1 MDAMLREPPAMPA
14 VVAYPRRWLALMV
27 LLMGA
32 FLSPLDFFIVNVALP
47 AIKMGLHATAGQL
60 QFVVVAY
67 GATYAVLVV
76 TGGRLGD
83 IYGRKR
89 MFIGGMLLFTIS
101 SGVCGLSSN
110 IHLLIAARTVQGLAA
125 AVLAP
130 QVLSSIR
137 IIFLPEEQAKAM
149 GLFGATF
156 GLASIA
162 GQLLGGVL
170 MRAKP
175 FGFTW
180 ETVFMINIPV
190 GLLTILL
197 AGWVL
202 PETRHPR
209 RPTLDIP
216 GMFLISGVLFL
227 LIYPLIAG
235 REAGWPAWVFVAMGM
250 SVPMLLLFIRTE
262 KRAVARH
269 KDPLVDLALFRDKHF
284 VTGLGI
290 IFLFNATAA
299 FFMVYPVYLQ
309 NGLHYD
315 VLRAGMAVL
324 PYAAGFFLGPFSSPW
339 LARRLGE
346 AIVLLALA
354 LLALGFGMVILG
366 ISWYGTPG
374 MLLYSGLFLA
384 GIGHGIVLPSL
395 VRITLAPVKPEKSG
409 MAAGVVSTAIQM
421 GSAVGVAVI
430 GTVFFS
436 VLGNAGSF
444 QSAFIVVLCCLTS
457 VYLLAF
463 ALTLRRYK
471 IIHH

>member
-1 MDAMLREPPAMPA
+1 MDAMIMEAPATGA

-47 AIKMGLHATAGQL
+47 AIKTGLHASAEQL

-89 MFIGGMLLFTIS
+89 MFIGGMLLFTIA
-101 SGVCGLSSN
+101 SGVCGLSSH
-110 IHLLIAARTVQGLAA
+110 IRLLIAARTVQGLAA

-137 IIFLPEEQAKAM
+137 IIFPPAEQAKAM

-170 MRAKP
+170 IRVQP

-197 AGWVL
+197 AVLVL
-202 PETRHPR
+202 PETRHPQ
-209 RPTLDIP
+209 RPALDIP
-216 GMFLISGVLFL
+216 GMFLISGVLLL

-235 REAGWPAWVFVAMGM
+235 REAGWPVWGFVAMGM
-250 SVPMLLLFIRTE
+250 AVPVLWLFIQTE
-262 KRAVARH
+262 KRAVARR
-269 KDPLVDLALFRDKHF
+269 KDPLVDLALFHDKPF
-284 VTGLGI
+284 VNGLCI

-299 FFMVYPVYLQ
+299 FFMVYPVFLQ

-315 VLRAGMAVL
+315 VLQAGMAVL
-324 PYAAGFFLGPFSSPW
+324 PYAAGFFGGPFSSPF

-346 AIVLLALA
+346 GIVLLALA
-354 LLALGFGMVILG
+354 LLALGFGLVILSISLYGAPG
-366 ISWYGTPG
+366 I
-374 MLLYSGLFLA
+374 LLYCGLFLA

-395 VRITLAPVKPEKSG
+395 VRITLAPVMREKAG
-409 MAAGVVSTAIQM
+409 MAAGIVSTAIQM

-436 VLGNAGSF
+436 VSGNAGSF
-444 QSAFIVVLCCLTS
+444 QPAFIVALYCLIGL
-457 VYLLAF
+457 YLLAF
-463 ALTLRRYK
+463 TLTLRRYK
-471 IIHH
+471 ITHL

>member
-1 MDAMLREPPAMPA
+1 MEAILREVPVMPL

-47 AIKMGLHATAGQL
+47 AVKTGLHATAGQL
-60 QFVVVAY
+60 QFVVVGY

-89 MFIGGMLLFTIS
+89 MFIGGMLLFTIA
-101 SGVCGLSSN
+101 SGICGLSSN
-110 IHLLIAARTVQGLAA
+110 IHLLIVARIVQGLAA

-137 IIFLPEEQAKAM
+137 IIFPPEEQVKAM

-170 MRAKP
+170 IRAKP

-180 ETVFMINIPV
+180 ETVFIINIPV

-197 AGWVL
+197 AVLVL
-202 PETRHPR
+202 PETRHPK
-209 RPTLDIP
+209 RPTLDVP

-235 REAGWPAWVFVAMGM
+235 REAGWPWWVFVVMGM
-250 SVPMLLLFIRTE
+250 AAPVLLLFIRVE
-262 KRAVARH
+262 KRTVAQQR
-269 KDPLVDLALFRDKHF
+269 DPLVDLALFNDKPF
-284 VTGLGI
+284 VNGLGI

-299 FFMVYPVYLQ
+299 FFMVYPIYLQ

-315 VLRAGMAVL
+315 VLQAGMAVL

-339 LARRLGE
+339 LARRLGKG
-346 AIVLLALA
+346 IVLLALA
-354 LLALGFGMVILG
+354 LLVLGFGMVVVH
-366 ISWYGTPG
+366 ISLYGTPG
-374 MLLYSGLFLA
+374 ILLYCGLFLA

-395 VRITLAPVKPEKSG
+395 VRITLAPVIREKAG
-409 MAAGVVSTAIQM
+409 MAAGIVSTAIQM

-430 GTVFFS
+430 GTIFFS
-436 VLGNAGSF
+436 VSGNAGSF
-444 QSAFIVVLCCLTS
+444 KVAFIVALCCLIG

-471 IIHH
+471 ITHQ

>member
-1 MDAMLREPPAMPA
+1 MDAMIMEAPLPAA
-14 VVAYPRRWLALMV
+14 VEAWPRRWLALMV

-47 AIKMGLHATAGQL
+47 AIKSGLHASAGQL

-89 MFIGGMLLFTIS
+89 MFISGMLLFTLS
-101 SGVCGLSSN
+101 SGVCGLAQD
-110 IHLLIAARTVQGLAA
+110 IHLLIVARTVQGLAA

-137 IIFLPEEQAKAM
+137 IIFPPAEQAKAM

-156 GLASIA
+156 GLAAIA
-162 GQLLGGVL
+162 GQLLGGL
-170 MRAKP
+170 LIRLAP
-175 FGFTW
+175 FGYTW

-190 GLLTILL
+190 GLLTIVL
-197 AGWVL
+197 AYMVL

-209 RPTLDIP
+209 QPSLDIP
-216 GMFLISGVLFL
+216 GMLLVSAVLFL

-235 REAGWPAWVFVAMGM
+235 REAGWPWWVFVALAAA
-250 SVPMLLLFIRTE
+250 VPLLYLFVKTE
-262 KRAVARH
+262 KSTVANH
-269 KDPLVDLALFRDKHF
+269 KDPLIDLALFRDKHF

-309 NGLHYD
+309 NGLHHD
-315 VLRAGMAVL
+315 VLYAGMAVL
-324 PYAAGFFLGPFSSPW
+324 PYALGFFLGPFSSPL
-339 LARRLGE
+339 LARRLGGGM
-346 AIVLLALA
+346 VLLALG
-354 LLALGFGMVILG
+354 LLALGFGMVIGGVTLQPEPG
-366 ISWYGTPG
+366 I
-374 MLLYSGLFLA
+374 LLYAGLLLA

-395 VRITLAPVKPEKSG
+395 VRITLAPVMPEKAG

-430 GTVFFS
+430 GTIFFS
-436 VLGNAGSF
+436 VLDNSGAF
-444 QSAFIVVLCCLTS
+444 RTAFIVALCCLTG

-463 ALTLRRYK
+463 MLTLQLNK
-471 IIHH
+471 INHR

>member
-1 MDAMLREPPAMPA
+1 MDTILREVPSTPA
-14 VVAYPRRWLALMV
+14 VEAYPRRWQALVV

-47 AIKMGLHATAGQL
+47 AIKAGLHASAGQL

-89 MFIGGMLLFTIS
+89 MFVGGMLLFTIS
-101 SGVCGLSSN
+101 SAACGVSSN
-110 IHLLIAARTVQGLAA
+110 IHLLIAARTVQGMAA

-137 IIFLPEEQAKAM
+137 IIFPPAEQAKAM

-170 MRAKP
+170 MRVKP

-180 ETVFMINIPV
+180 ESVFMINIPV

-197 AGWVL
+197 AFFVL
-202 PETRHPR
+202 PETRNSK
-209 RPTLDIP
+209 RPALDIP

-235 REAGWPAWVFVAMGM
+235 REAGWPWWVFVAMGM
-250 SVPMLLLFIRTE
+250 AVPVLWLFIRTE
-262 KRAVARH
+262 KRAVSRY
-269 KDPLVDLALFRDKHF
+269 KDPLVDLALFRDQHF

-290 IFLFNATAA
+290 IFLFNTTAA

-309 NGLHYD
+309 NGLQYD

-324 PYAAGFFLGPFSSPW
+324 PYAAGFFLGPFSSSL
-339 LARRLGE
+339 LARRLGN

-354 LLALGFGMVILG
+354 LLALGFGMVIVSISLQAIPG
-366 ISWYGTPG
+366 I
-374 MLLYSGLFLA
+374 LLYSGLLLA

-395 VRITLAPVKPEKSG
+395 VRITLAPVMKEKAG

-430 GTVFFS
+430 GTIFFS
-436 VLGNAGSF
+436 VLGSNGSF
-444 QSAFIVVLCCLTS
+444 SAAFVVALSCLTG

-463 ALTLRRYK
+463 ALTLRLNK
-471 IIHH
+471 IKI

>member
-1 MDAMLREPPAMPA
+1 MDAMLREVPLTPA
-14 VVAYPRRWLALMV
+14 VEAYSRRWLALTV

-47 AIKMGLHATAGQL
+47 AIKTGLHASAGQL

-89 MFIGGMLLFTIS
+89 MFIAGMLLLTIS
-101 SGVCGLSSN
+101 SAVCGVSSN

-137 IIFLPEEQAKAM
+137 IIFPPAEQAKAM
-149 GLFGATF
+149 GFFGATF

-170 MRAKP
+170 MRLKP
-175 FGFTW
+175 FGLTW
-180 ETVFMINIPV
+180 ESVFMINIPV

-197 AGWVL
+197 AFFVL
-202 PETRHPR
+202 PETRNSKQPA
-209 RPTLDIP
+209 LDIP

-235 REAGWPAWVFVAMGM
+235 REAGWPWWVFVAMGM
-250 SVPMLLLFIRTE
+250 AVPVLWLFIRAE
-262 KRAVARH
+262 KRAVSRH

-284 VTGLGI
+284 VTGLGV

-309 NGLHYD
+309 NGLQYD

-324 PYAAGFFLGPFSSPW
+324 PYAAGFFLGPFSSPL
-339 LARRLGE
+339 LARRLGN

-354 LLALGFGMVILG
+354 LLALGFGMIIVG
-366 ISWYGTPG
+366 ISLQAVPG
-374 MLLYSGLFLA
+374 ILLYSGLLLA
-384 GIGHGIVLPSL
+384 GVGHGIVLPSL
-395 VRITLAPVKPEKSG
+395 VRITLAPVMKEKAG

-436 VLGNAGSF
+436 VLGSGGSF
-444 QSAFIVVLCCLTS
+444 RAAFVVALSCLTGL
-457 VYLLAF
+457 YLLAF
-463 ALTLRRYK
+463 ALTLRLNK
-471 IIHH
+471 IKI

>member
-1 MDAMLREPPAMPA
+1 MDAMIMEAPAPAA

-47 AIKMGLHATAGQL
+47 AIKTGLHASAEQL

-89 MFIGGMLLFTIS
+89 MFIGGMLLFTIA
-101 SGVCGLSSN
+101 SGICGLSSDVR
-110 IHLLIAARTVQGLAA
+110 LLIAARTVQGLAA

-137 IIFLPEEQAKAM
+137 IIFPPAEQAKAM

-170 MRAKP
+170 IRIQP

-197 AGWVL
+197 AVLVL
-202 PETRHPR
+202 PETRHPK
-209 RPTLDIP
+209 RPALDIP
-216 GMFLISGVLFL
+216 GMFLISGVLLL

-235 REAGWPAWVFVAMGM
+235 REAGWPIWVFVAMGM
-250 SVPMLLLFIRTE
+250 AVPVLWLFIRTE

-269 KDPLVDLALFRDKHF
+269 KDPLVDLALFRDKPF
-284 VTGLGI
+284 VNGLCI

-315 VLRAGMAVL
+315 VLQAGMAVL
-324 PYAAGFFLGPFSSPW
+324 PYAAGFFGGPFSSPL

-346 AIVLLALA
+346 GIVLLALA
-354 LLALGFGMVILG
+354 LLALGFGMVTLSINLYGSPG
-366 ISWYGTPG
+366 I
-374 MLLYSGLFLA
+374 LLYCGLFLA

-395 VRITLAPVKPEKSG
+395 VRITLAPVIREKAG
-409 MAAGVVSTAIQM
+409 MAAGIVSTAIQM
-421 GSAVGVAVI
+421 GSAVGVAII

-436 VLGNAGSF
+436 VSGSAGAF
-444 QSAFIVVLCCLTS
+444 QSAFIVALYCLIG

-471 IIHH
+471 ITHL